1 MATPGIEPD
10 KRVQLRLE
18 NDVVIWLTTVGADR
32 RPHSRLV
39 WFVWDGQYFL
49 IYSVPGQKVRDIEAN
64 PNVLLHLNSDR
75 EGNFMVRIDGVAEID
90 GDQPPA
96 SRHTR
101 YLAKYQERIKG
112 LDMTAKSFSDQY
124 HVALRVRP
132 TRLHA

>member
-39 WFVWDGQYFL
+39 WFLWDGQSFL
-49 IYSVPGQKVRDIEAN
+49 VYSVPGQKVRDIEAN

-96 SRHTR
+96 SRDTR
-101 YLAKYQERIKG
+101 YLAKYRERIKG